1 MRRKILTGEIKRKG
15 VRNMKRN
22 GFTLIELLV
31 VIAIIAIL
39 AAMLL
44 PALSQAREKA
54 RQAVC
59 ISNLKQIG
67 LAEHMYAQDWD
78 GYIASPQAYE
88 QANFQWDPN
97 PPGCYKFANSLLVKL
112 GYLGEQ
118 WKSANVMYRYPPIV
132 FSCPSDT
139 KRKTN
144 PNWAP
149 NFGSYMFLY
158 YHKGQL
164 YNNASW
170 DPTPRDRIEPRQIY
184 KAIVFDF
191 APFQQNPE
199 YVDPTYGPYWHNH
212 KDTSCNVLYMD
223 GSVKHFPKS
232 ALTPIRDWS
241 MAIQYLDRG
250 YRK

>member
-1 MRRKILTGEIKRKG
+1 MKRKILTGGIKRKG
-15 VRNMKRN
+15 VGRMKRN

-31 VIAIIAIL
+31 VIAIIGIL

-44 PALSQAREKA
+44 PVLSNAREKA
-54 RQAVC
+54 RQALC

-67 LAEHMYAQDWD
+67 LAEHMYADDWN
-78 GYIASPQAYE
+78 GYIASPQAWE
-88 QANFQWDPN
+88 QGNFYWDPN
-97 PPGCYKFANSLLVKL
+97 EPYCYQFANSLLIKL
-112 GYLGEQ
+112 GYLGAQ
-118 WKSANVMYRYPPIV
+118 WKSAAVMYQYPPIV

-144 PNWAP
+144 PNWP
-149 NFGSYMFLY
+149 SNFGSYMFLY
-158 YHKGQL
+158 YHRGQL
-164 YNNASW
+164 YNAGW

-232 ALTPIRDWS
+232 ALTPIRDWN

-250 YRK
+250 YGK